1 MNGNH
6 LTSEEMDALLM
17 DAEARERSQHLR
29 VCGAC
34 AAEFESLQAAVSE
47 LRAAVIAS
55 AERHRSVAVLPAP
68 AHRTPRAMWSLAAAA
83 VLLCVTGPV
92 VLHHRPAHVAV
103 VQLPKP
109 EVQVAVSEVS
119 DAQLMN
125 DIQQDLSSS
134 VPQEMLPL
142 TAKDAS
148 ASATGS
154 TASSKE
160 NE

>member
-1 MNGNH
+1 MRPERCATSDILAALELQMLHILLGYLPESSSLSSQQPTVTVPTTRPPWGSGQLSN
-6 LTSEEMDALLM
+6 LTLTCPLVLGFLIETVPGRDKV
-17 DAEARERSQHLR
+17 Q
-29 VCGAC
+29 G
-34 AAEFESLQAAVSE
+34 AVSDE
-47 LRAAVIAS
+47 
-55 AERHRSVAVLPAP
+55 
-68 AHRTPRAMWSLAAAA
+68 
-83 VLLCVTGPV
+83 
-92 VLHHRPAHVAV
+92 
-103 VQLPKP
+103 
-109 EVQVAVSEVS
+109 
-119 DAQLMN
+119 QLMS